1 MHNFIRDSSTTP
13 KFKKKLIIQ
22 FQKNTQTDRRM
33 DRRTE
38 RWTKGQKD
46 GQTLFYRALPAT
58 AGDPTSTTL
67 Q

>member
-1 MHNFIRDSSTTP
+1 MHNFIRDSSTIP

-22 FQKNTQTDRRM
+22 FQEITRTDRRM

-46 GQTLFYRALPAT
+46 GQTLFHRALPAT
-58 AGDPTSTTL
+58 AGDPISTTL